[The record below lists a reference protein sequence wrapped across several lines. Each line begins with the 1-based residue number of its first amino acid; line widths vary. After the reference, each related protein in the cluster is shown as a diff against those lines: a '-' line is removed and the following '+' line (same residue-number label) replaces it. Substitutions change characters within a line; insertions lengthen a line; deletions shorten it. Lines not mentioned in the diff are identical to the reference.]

1 MTDLPIQ
8 DWLEGIRGLIVEEPA
23 DPTGNPITRLKDSIA
38 PAVSGLDIGEF
49 AKGLRNGD
57 PSIVVRDHYG
67 AFSRQS
73 TLGPIQQQAG
83 HDVR

>member
-8 DWLEGIRGLIVEEPA
+8 DWLEGIRGLIVEDTPIPPA
-23 DPTGNPITRLKDSIA
+23 SQHPAQGLHR

-57 PSIVVRDHYG
+57 PSIVVRDHYV

-73 TLGPIQQQAG
+73 TLGPIQQQTG